1 MLIHCASFLL
11 LFVNKWKNFVST
23 NIKLPQTK
31 TVAQLT
37 VMFCPFD
44 WQYVTWDF
52 NVNVDFLC

>member
-1 MLIHCASFLL
+1 M
-11 LFVNKWKNFVST
+11 
-23 NIKLPQTK
+23 K

-52 NVNVDFLC
+52 NLNVDFLC